1 MMDVHLLSDLKVEIE
16 EGKSNLAN
24 LEGRKAQLLETLQKE
39 YGVKTIPSA
48 EKKVKELQKQI
59 EELDADIQTTTEK
72 LEEQLPSGG
81 PEESL

>member
-1 MMDVHLLSDLKVEIE
+1 MMDVHQLSDLKVEIV